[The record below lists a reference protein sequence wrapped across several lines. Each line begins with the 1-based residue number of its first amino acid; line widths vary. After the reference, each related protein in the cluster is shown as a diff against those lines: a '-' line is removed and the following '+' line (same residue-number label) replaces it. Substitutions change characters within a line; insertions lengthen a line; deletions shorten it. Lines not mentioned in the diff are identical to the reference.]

1 MPEAPLEHFTLIED
15 VIAHIRTKLP
25 AESGPESWRMV
36 CEDVL
41 NCHLP
46 AVEPLLLKEL
56 EQNQQNPDEQEKIR
70 GLLRAA
76 SWYRHPPKSQAELLK
91 DLNQLRPTH
100 PKAEDQ
106 QALDAIQTA
115 FEQQLEG
122 SAALPAANAI
132 DRLFRDATNPETQA
146 KLREVRDQLYYQLLY
161 PHWFEVV
168 KNWAAKRPTE
178 SAKE

>member
-1 MPEAPLEHFTLIED
+1 MTEAPLEHFTLIED

-25 AESGPESWRMV
+25 AESGPESWRLV

-76 SWYRHPPKSQAELLK
+76 SWYRHPPKTTDELLK
-91 DLNQLRPTH
+91 TINQLRPTH
-100 PKAEDQ
+100 PRNEDQ
-106 QALDAIQTA
+106 QALDAIQA
-115 FEQQLEG
+115 ALEGQLEG
-122 SAALPAANAI
+122 GAMLPAANAI
-132 DRLFRDATNPETQA
+132 DHLFRDASRPDEQE
-146 KLREVRDQLYYQLLY
+146 KFREIRDQVYYQLLY

-168 KNWAAKRPTE
+168 KQWAARQPTN
-178 SAKE
+178 SQK